1 MKNMK
6 TAGIIGGLGPETT
19 SKFYLEII
27 FGCYQKNK
35 ESRPPILI
43 WNVPSNYRIEETLL
57 RKSMGEEKYV
67 PHLIDAA
74 ERLEKGG
81 ADFLVM
87 PCNTLH
93 IFIEEIRRSVR
104 IPVLSIVEEAT
115 KFLKNEKVSKV
126 GILATLTSLK
136 WGLYKTALEKEGI
149 EQVVPDETDQE
160 KIGEIINRIVL
171 NLHKDRDKSD
181 LLEIIDKLEKKDV
194 ENVIL
199 ACTDLQLLVSPSH
212 HPYLRIYDTMK
223 ILADAT
229 VTKILN

>member
-57 RKSMGEEKYV
+57 RKSTGEEKYV

-126 GILATLTSLK
+126 GILATSTSLK

-171 NLHKDRDKSD
+171 NLYKDRDKSD
-181 LLEIIDKLEKKDV
+181 LLEIIDKFERKDV

-212 HPYLRIYDTMK
+212 HLYPRIYDTMK

-229 VTKILN
+229 VRKILN

>member
-57 RKSMGEEKYV
+57 RKSTGEEKYV
-67 PHLIDAA
+67 PRLIDAA

-126 GILATLTSLK
+126 GILATSTSLK

-171 NLHKDRDKSD
+171 NLYKDRDKSD
-181 LLEIIDKLEKKDV
+181 LLEIIDKFERKDV

-212 HPYLRIYDTMK
+212 HLYPRIYDTMK

-229 VTKILN
+229 VRKILN